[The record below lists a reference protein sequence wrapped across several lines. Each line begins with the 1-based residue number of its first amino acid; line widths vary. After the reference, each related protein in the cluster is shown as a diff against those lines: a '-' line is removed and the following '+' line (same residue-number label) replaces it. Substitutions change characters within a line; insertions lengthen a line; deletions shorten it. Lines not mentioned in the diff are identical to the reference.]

1 MAQQTR
7 IACDVGS
14 VRIGLARCDPHGVLA
29 SPMEAVRV
37 GPRAIDEVVAQIR
50 ENDATEVIVGLPIS
64 LNGTHGPAAVR
75 AQEWSQLLRTSLDEA
90 RLTVPVRLVD
100 ERFTT
105 VQAQRGLRAAGES
118 VRSSRA
124 RIDSAA
130 ATVLLQS
137 YLDSQRPDD
146 RSGFAP
152 SHDEEAP
159 R

>member
-1 MAQQTR
+1 MAQLTR
-7 IACDVGS
+7 LACDVGS
-14 VRIGLARCDPHGVLA
+14 VRIGLARCDPRGVLA

-37 GPRAIDEVVAQIR
+37 GPRAVDEVVAQVR
-50 ENDATEVIVGLPIS
+50 EMEATEVIIGLPLS
-64 LNGTHGPAAVR
+64 LNGRYGPAAER
-75 AQEWSQLLRTSLDEA
+75 AEEWSQVLQEA
-90 RLTVPVRLVD
+90 LGRVGLTVPVRLVD

-105 VQAQRGLRAAGES
+105 VQAQRGLRSAGES
-118 VRSSRA
+118 VRSSRG

-146 RSGFAP
+146 GSGSAK
-152 SHDEEAP
+152 SRDEEAP